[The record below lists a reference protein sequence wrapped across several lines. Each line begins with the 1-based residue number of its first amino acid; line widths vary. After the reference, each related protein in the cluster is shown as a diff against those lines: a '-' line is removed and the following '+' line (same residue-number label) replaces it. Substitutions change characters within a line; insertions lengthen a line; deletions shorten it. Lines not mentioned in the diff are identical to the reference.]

1 MKSRIP
7 RWTGVMAAALLAL
20 GSHAALAQ
28 PGGPGGPGHHG
39 PHGRGGFEIEHVLAQ
54 VKAQLNLNTQQQAM
68 WDAAVAHSKTA
79 RQNARAAMDSVHGA
93 LTAELAKPEPNFA
106 AVAAT
111 ADAAQAN
118 AQALRKQARD
128 EWLSLYATFSP
139 AQKAVVRDVVR
150 ARVERM
156 EAFRE
161 KMKERFQQR
170 QGANG

>member
-20 GSHAALAQ
+20 GSQVSLAQ
-28 PGGPGGPGHHG
+28 PGPGGHGHPG
-39 PHGRGGFEIEHVLAQ
+39 HGRGEFEIEHVLAQ
-54 VKAQLNLNTQQQAM
+54 LKTQLNLNTQQQAT
-68 WDAAVAHSKTA
+68 WDAVVAHGKTA
-79 RQNARAAMDSVHGA
+79 RQNARATMDSVHAA

-111 ADAAQAN
+111 ADAAQAA
-118 AQALRKQARD
+118 AQAARKSVRD
-128 EWLSLYATFSP
+128 EWIALYASFSP
-139 AQKAVVRDVVR
+139 AQKALVRDAIK
-150 ARVERM
+150 ARVDRM
-156 EAFRE
+156 EAFRD

>member
-7 RWTGVMAAALLAL
+7 RWTSVMAAALLAY

-28 PGGPGGPGHHG
+28 PGGPGHPG
-39 PHGRGGFEIEHVLAQ
+39 PHGRGGFELEHVLSQ
-54 VKAQLNLNTQQQAM
+54 LKAQLNLNTQQQSL
-68 WDAAVAHSKTA
+68 WDAAAAHGKTA
-79 RQNARAAMDSVHGA
+79 RQNARAAMDAVHA
-93 LTAELAKPEPNFA
+93 TMTAELAKPEPNFA
-106 AVAAT
+106 AVAAA

-118 AQALRKQARD
+118 AQAARKQVRD
-128 EWLSLYATFSP
+128 EWLALYATFTP
-139 AQKAVVRDVVR
+139 AQKGIVRDAIK

-161 KMKERFQQR
+161 KMQERFQQR